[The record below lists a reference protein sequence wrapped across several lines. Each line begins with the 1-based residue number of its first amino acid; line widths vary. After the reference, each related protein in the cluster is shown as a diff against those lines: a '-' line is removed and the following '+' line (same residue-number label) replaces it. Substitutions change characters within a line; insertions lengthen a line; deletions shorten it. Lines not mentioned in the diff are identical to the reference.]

1 MILRHDLNEAV
12 NAAKAR
18 VRFAFPW
25 WLRPFLMR
33 GVVGITL
40 GRRIYLAPG
49 LAEEQLERFVRHE
62 LAHVRQIARHGLLGF
77 YWRYIVEYVR
87 NRRRGMSSGEA
98 YRSISFEMEALAA
111 EKTYNLP
118 TAAGR

>member
-1 MILRHDLNEAV
+1 MMLRQDLADAAREAR
-12 NAAKAR
+12 AR

-33 GVVGITL
+33 GVAGITL
-40 GRRIYLAPG
+40 GRRIYLAPN
-49 LAEEQLERFVRHE
+49 LREEQVGRFVAHE

-77 YWRYIVEYVR
+77 YWRYLLEYLR

-98 YRSISFEMEALAA
+98 YRAISFEMEALAA
-111 EKTYNLP
+111 EKTYNP
-118 TAAGR
+118 TTATGP